1 MPRRRRELVDEGIY
15 HVYNRGN
22 DRRQLF
28 SEPEDYRCFLNH
40 LSLGI
45 SKYSVKLYHY
55 CLMPNHFHLLLKVQG
70 ADDLPDLMHQVQ
82 IAYVRYF
89 KKTRA
94 FVGHVF
100 QDRFRSPRI
109 SQESYYLQC
118 GRYIERNPVKAAMVK
133 EAQGY
138 PYSSAAFYGRGE
150 KDPLL
155 TVNPYYL
162 EMGSSEPE
170 RQRRYREFLAL
181 DEPYAAMVDAALTQV
196 S

>member
-15 HVYNRGN
+15 HVFNRGN

-28 SEPEDYRCFLNH
+28 SEPEDYQCFLNH
-40 LSLGI
+40 LGLGI
-45 SKYSVKLYHY
+45 SKHSVELYHY
-55 CLMPNHFHLLLKVQG
+55 CLMPNHFHLLLKIQG
-70 ADDLPDLMHQVQ
+70 ANDLPVLMHRVQ
-82 IAYVRYF
+82 LAYVRYF

-118 GRYIERNPVKAAMVK
+118 GRYIERNPVKAEMVK
-133 EAQGY
+133 EAPDY
-138 PYSSAAFYGRGE
+138 PYSSAAFYVRGGE
-150 KDPLL
+150 DPLL

-181 DEPYAAMVDAALTQV
+181 DEPYAAMVDAALTKV